1 MKFRLQLI
9 LGNSTVLLIISIVS
23 FVMFF
28 SINSLTKNS
37 EWVEHSHNV
46 IDKGNSLTGF
56 MLNQETGMRGFLV
69 TGNEDFLTHYISGK
83 EDFTKV
89 IEATKELVSDDRVQ
103 LERLVKV
110 NEAAIN
116 WSTLVAEVNISKRR
130 GLVDSNSIAELEGII
145 SEREGGKYMNE
156 VTALI
161 TEFTHMENILMKQR
175 TSESNDSAIFAKKI
189 AIYGTLFAVFIGIII
204 IFFLVRLVA
213 NRMKLLMQSISSITD
228 GDLEIEID
236 NSGKDEFA
244 EALSNLKEM
253 VLKLKE
259 VVLEVV
265 KVAGSI
271 SSVGSEMNDSSQV
284 MSEGATEQAS
294 AAEEISSSMEEMV
307 ANIQQNTDN
316 AKQTEKIAETAS
328 GEIQEGSSAVTET
341 VKSMQ
346 TIASK
351 ISIIGEIS
359 RQTNL
364 LALNAAVEAAR
375 AGDHGKGFAV
385 VAAEVRKLAERSQ
398 LAATEIDEVSS
409 NSVEVAQKSGELL
422 KAIVPNIQKTAGLVQ
437 EITAASVEQNSG
449 ADQIN
454 NAIQQMNEIVQQN
467 AATAEE
473 LAASSEELNAQS
485 DYMTDVISFFKVDS
499 GAVKS
504 FDTIKPKTPKQQ
516 EVKKEYS
523 ERVEAVE
530 GVRIELGS
538 SMAGRD
544 SQDNEFEKF

>member
-1 MKFRLQLI
+1 
-9 LGNSTVLLIISIVS
+9 
-23 FVMFF
+23 
-28 SINSLTKNS
+28 
-37 EWVEHSHNV
+37 
-46 IDKGNSLTGF
+46 
-56 MLNQETGMRGFLV
+56 
-69 TGNEDFLTHYISGK
+69 
-83 EDFTKV
+83 
-89 IEATKELVSDDRVQ
+89 
-103 LERLVKV
+103 
-110 NEAAIN
+110 
-116 WSTLVAEVNISKRR
+116 
-130 GLVDSNSIAELEGII
+130 
-145 SEREGGKYMNE
+145 
-156 VTALI
+156 
-161 TEFTHMENILMKQR
+161 
-175 TSESNDSAIFAKKI
+175 
-189 AIYGTLFAVFIGIII
+189 
-204 IFFLVRLVA
+204 
-213 NRMKLLMQSISSITD
+213 
-228 GDLEIEID
+228 
-236 NSGKDEFA
+236 
-244 EALSNLKEM
+244 M
-253 VLKLKE
+253 VLKLRE

-316 AKQTEKIAETAS
+316 AKQTEKIAEIAS

-375 AGDHGKGFAV
+375 AGEHGKGFAV

-504 FDTIKPKTPKQQ
+504 FDKIKPKIQKQQ
-516 EVKKEYS
+516 EVKKEYP
-523 ERVEAVE
+523 ERVESFE
-530 GVRIELGS
+530 GVRIDLGS
-538 SMAGRD
+538 SMGGRD
-544 SQDNEFEKF
+544 SQDSEFEKF